1 MAAVRRALAVEVPT
15 SSTPPNDVGAARSLK
30 HYLAEVDFVLKGTFV
45 ATYHLE
51 IETIIGEWEQV
62 GADITASISPRAL
75 PNGALNARV
84 RRSVHTSGQPKA
96 IVSGPMDH

>member
-1 MAAVRRALAVEVPT
+1 MAAVRRAMAVEVPT
-15 SSTPPNDVGAARSLK
+15 TNAAGTPRRLR

-45 ATYHLE
+45 ATYHVE

-62 GADITASISPRAL
+62 GSPITAAISPRAL
-75 PNGALNARV
+75 PNGALKVRV
-84 RRSVHTSGQPKA
+84 RRSAHTSGTGIKA